1 MSKMHSNNVSAYC
14 YDEQIRIPVEILRAF
29 FVNMKS
35 FLNFSVIL

>member
-29 FVNMKS
+29 FCEYEIIFK
-35 FLNFSVIL
+35 L